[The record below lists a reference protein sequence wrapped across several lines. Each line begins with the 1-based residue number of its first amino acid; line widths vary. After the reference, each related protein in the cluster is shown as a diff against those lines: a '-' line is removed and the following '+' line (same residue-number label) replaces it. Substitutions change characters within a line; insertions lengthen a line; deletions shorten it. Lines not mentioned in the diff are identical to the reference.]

1 MNNSHESE
9 SHRESKFNTRYHLH
23 QILHIIQKWSRSQ
36 SYGLRN
42 VWGRKEMILAELIQ
56 LNCNCQEEQL
66 AAVECRRQSSPQ
78 PQSTASVTRLINTKS
93 FLQVTPYHG
102 DKTSFLGW
110 KSVAILAQAISC
122 SNVRIIFLRNE
133 FCLVLSCPSVY
144 YPVFYFPTCSQ
155 APRYFVTT
163 RAWIRRF

>member
-1 MNNSHESE
+1 MSGAGGDDLGGTDPIELQVPRGATGS
-9 SHRESKFNTRYHLH
+9 
-23 QILHIIQKWSRSQ
+23 SRMPTTKQ
-36 SYGLRN
+36 ST
-42 VWGRKEMILAELIQ
+42 
-56 LNCNCQEEQL
+56 
-66 AAVECRRQSSPQ
+66 
-78 PQSTASVTRLINTKS
+78 PQSTASVTRVINTKS

-102 DKTSFLGW
+102 DKASFLGW

-163 RAWIRRF
+163 RAWIRRFWQPRQDHQWSRGGCHFQNNQCWKDR